1 MKPAANFKSQGAIW
15 AAQPGTG
22 IAEAAAAWRWIIRL
36 SHGIFLFISPSGI
49 TMVLPWFT
57 MVYYGLI
64 WFNDGMICWDNDGII
79 LGY

>member
-57 MVYYGLI
+57 MVYYGLP
-64 WFNDGMICWDNDGII
+64 WFYHGLPWFTMV
-79 LGY
+79 